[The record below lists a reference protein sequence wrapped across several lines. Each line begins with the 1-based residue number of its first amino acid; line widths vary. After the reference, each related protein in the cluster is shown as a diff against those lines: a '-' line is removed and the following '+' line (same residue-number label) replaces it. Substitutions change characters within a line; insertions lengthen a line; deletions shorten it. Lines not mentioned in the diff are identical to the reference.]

1 MNKVKRRAANP
12 RGRYEQMLFNRPVLL
27 VAVPLCAMSILLGA
41 SYFSQETAR
50 QRAGLDKLAQPP
62 EKQPE
67 REEQEKH
74 LSLAYGS
81 PPPRPVRTCR
91 SGQG

>member
-1 MNKVKRRAANP
+1 MDGCQSLSRIPQRRKRCGDGEKEKHP
-12 RGRYEQMLFNRPVLL
+12 G
-27 VAVPLCAMSILLGA
+27 
-41 SYFSQETAR
+41 AR
-50 QRAGLDKLAQPP
+50 QRVGLDKLAQPP

>member
-1 MNKVKRRAANP
+1 MDGCQSLSRIPQRRKRCGGGEKEKHP
-12 RGRYEQMLFNRPVLL
+12 
-27 VAVPLCAMSILLGA
+27 GA
-41 SYFSQETAR
+41 Q

-74 LSLAYGS
+74 FSLA
-81 PPPRPVRTCR
+81 
-91 SGQG
+91 